1 MYIPFRILYERRL
14 SRLPILQFIWLSLQF
29 QIWKLWCHSAPSP
42 LPHVFIDDR
51 SRSVLHIVFIQYIIS
66 KFICKCKPIIPPVF
80 ITSIYPLSNLSFSI
94 LFCITGFHKHT
105 SEKLIKMKNDK
116 YVPAVAALTLLM
128 ITLLFKEIPILMV
141 AAAPGAQPPGQVPTP
156 SKPEKSSKV
165 DSSVESVKVDSSTPG
180 SQPNAHVPT
189 PPQQHNV
196 LPQVNVTPMSQLPD
210 VAVANQRRCS
220 KWESMQ
226 ARRRG

>member
-1 MYIPFRILYERRL
+1 
-14 SRLPILQFIWLSLQF
+14 
-29 QIWKLWCHSAPSP
+29 
-42 LPHVFIDDR
+42 
-51 SRSVLHIVFIQYIIS
+51 
-66 KFICKCKPIIPPVF
+66 
-80 ITSIYPLSNLSFSI
+80 
-94 LFCITGFHKHT
+94 
-105 SEKLIKMKNDK
+105 MKNDK

-189 PPQQHNV
+189 PPQQHNADSSIGASAAAAGAGYSSCSPSSQCNSHV
-196 LPQVNVTPMSQLPD
+196 PTPGCCSRQSKKVQQVRVNAGKEEGLIRD
-210 VAVANQRRCS
+210 YKA
-220 KWESMQ
+220 SMNS
-226 ARRRG
+226 RKHGPVDHTYYY